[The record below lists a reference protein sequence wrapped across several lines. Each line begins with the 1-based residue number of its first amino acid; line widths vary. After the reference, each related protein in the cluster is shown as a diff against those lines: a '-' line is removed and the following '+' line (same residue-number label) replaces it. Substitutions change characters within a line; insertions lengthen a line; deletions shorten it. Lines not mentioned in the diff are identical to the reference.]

1 MKSVA
6 VSQCLCH
13 LFDHSDV
20 ILRCHHWCVSVQN
33 VWALLMKWV
42 GRLRP
47 TKTRGRSRESME
59 VPQHKQV
66 THTLLLCCSSLYCG
80 LDPVFQPGPTR
91 SEGVRRKRGEDRVQ
105 HLWRGGGG
113 CNNKQQMKGAV
124 ESRKTGLSDPDSDP
138 LKFQGRQLDWLEV
151 LQNLIKFEM
160 TQWTYFHTDILSV
173 GQTTDETVAV

>member
-1 MKSVA
+1 MVWMKSVA

-47 TKTRGRSRESME
+47 TKTRGRSGESME

-66 THTLLLCCSSLYCG
+66 THTLLLCCSSLCCG

-113 CNNKQQMKGAV
+113 GLITNSRWKEQWSQEKQASLIQTLILWSFKEDSWIGW
-124 ESRKTGLSDPDSDP
+124 RFLKT
-138 LKFQGRQLDWLEV
+138 
-151 LQNLIKFEM
+151 
-160 TQWTYFHTDILSV
+160 
-173 GQTTDETVAV
+173 